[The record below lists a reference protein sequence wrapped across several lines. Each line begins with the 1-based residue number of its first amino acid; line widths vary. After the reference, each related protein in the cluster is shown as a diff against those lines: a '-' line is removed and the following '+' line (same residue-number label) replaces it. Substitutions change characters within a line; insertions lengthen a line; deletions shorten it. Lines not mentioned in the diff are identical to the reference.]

1 MGAVDHP
8 LEDDSTLALDSPALL
23 HLLHLVLYVPE
34 HQPDHL
40 DNGDD
45 ERAKGSSAKVEPE
58 KAIEGAQDCAQAHA
72 ALVPVYGSCDLI
84 KSGALLID
92 LL

>member
-1 MGAVDHP
+1 MGAVDDP
-8 LEDDSTLALDSPALL
+8 LEDDSTLALDAPALL
-23 HLLHLVLYVPE
+23 HLFHLVLYVLE

-40 DNGDD
+40 DDGDD
-45 ERAKGSSAKVEPE
+45 ERAKGSGAKVEAE
-58 KAIEGAQDCAQAHA
+58 KAIEGAQDCAQSHV
-72 ALVPVYGSCDLI
+72 ALVPVCGSCDLI